1 METEVQEV
9 DALLHLCYNAPGRIH
24 TAKPY
29 PRTAPNGSTVLFLGH
44 ESGLRILWRGGRSP
58 KNPSEN
64 DDVNPNQSLLLDAD
78 DEVDDSTSIGQDGY
92 VESDEEEYDLSL
104 PFEPII
110 QCLDLPFGVAV
121 LQVAFPH
128 LPTDPL
134 QRQSAAY
141 PPLYSERLVAVVV
154 CSDAS
159 VRLVTLPLAPPP
171 RLRRRKAAAN
181 GKPYIADERVG
192 PYGEQVTT
200 VTGGNDH
207 QVVPKY
213 ISLTLVLSSMRGDS
227 DLEMAEDDVQ
237 LKRNGSAGRRRQVS
251 QTRSQSPPFR
261 TDEGWDIVVASSSS
275 NLLLVHRIPL
285 TADGASLDPMTAAD
299 HIVPWSIQ
307 HLPSPAA
314 SIHFNPSLP
323 PDESN
328 ATLLVAE
335 AKGPVRIFN
344 CIPTNSSSE
353 CTWLVSLLPGF
364 QSSEGRRGAR
374 KGVLDAQWVQGGKA
388 ILVLLAD
395 GDWGVWDLR
404 DPQTNALSR
413 TQSPQ
418 AARLGSF
425 STFVISGSVDARS
438 SLSNVGARG
447 PTVRGGGHAG
457 KLAPTTPGTRR
468 VRQDKLFSG
477 PVQRVE
483 GPVRGGMSVV
493 SSQDVKADD
502 ESVLLWHND
511 TITFIPSLRTYWNN
525 KVKGSGNLFGGGAKG
540 EAKRID
546 NVSLRGEQWNDVS
559 LFAPGRHF
567 KDRNRLDDHNV
578 LILGESRFVVVAAP
592 LDKSKMTRSNP
603 MKPPLDQKMLERGDI
618 TLEGM
623 DRLLARMTDGTPTNS
638 MISNRE
644 PSKRKVNF
652 LDA

>member
-1 METEVQEV
+1 
-9 DALLHLCYNAPGRIH
+9 YNGPGRIH

-29 PRTAPNGSTVLFLGH
+29 PLTAPNGSTVLFLGH

-58 KNPSEN
+58 KDPSPD
-64 DDVNPNQSLLLDAD
+64 DDVNPNQSLLLDTD
-78 DEVDDSTSIGQDGY
+78 DKVDDSTSFGQNGY
-92 VESDEEEYDLSL
+92 LESDEEEHDPSL
-104 PFEPII
+104 PFEPVI

-128 LPTDPL
+128 IPMDPL

-141 PPLYSERLVAVVV
+141 PPLYSERLVAIVV

-159 VRLVTLPLAPPP
+159 VRLVTLPLAPP
-171 RLRRRKAAAN
+171 RLRRRKAPAN
-181 GKPYIADERVG
+181 GEPYIADERVG
-192 PYGEQVTT
+192 PYGDQVTT

-207 QVVPKY
+207 QLVPKY
-213 ISLTLVLSSMRGDS
+213 ISLTLVLSSARGES
-227 DLEMAEDDVQ
+227 DLDMDEDDVQ
-237 LKRNGSAGRRRQVS
+237 LKRNGSAGHRRQGS
-251 QTRSQSPPFR
+251 QRRSQSPSFR
-261 TDEGWDIVVASSSS
+261 NDEGWDILVASSSS

-285 TADGASLDPMTAAD
+285 TPDGASLDLMTAAD
-299 HIVPWSIQ
+299 HTVPWTIQ

-314 SIHFNPSLP
+314 SIQFNPSLP

-328 ATLLVAE
+328 AMLLVAE

-344 CIPTNSSSE
+344 CMPTKSFSE

-364 QSSEGRRGAR
+364 HSSEGRRGAR

-404 DPQTNALSR
+404 DPKTNPSSR

-425 STFVISGSVDARS
+425 STFVISGSVNAGS
-438 SLSNVGARG
+438 SLSTVGARE
-447 PTVRGGGHAG
+447 PKVRGGGHAG

-477 PVQRVE
+477 PVQQVE
-483 GPVRGGMSVV
+483 GRPARGGISVV
-493 SSQDVKADD
+493 SSEDVKADD

-511 TITFIPSLRTYWNN
+511 NISFIPSLRTHWKN

-540 EAKRID
+540 EARRID
-546 NVSLRGEQWNDVS
+546 NISLRGEQWNDVS
-559 LFAPGRHF
+559 LFPPVRHF
-567 KDRNRLDDHNV
+567 NDRNPPDDHNV
-578 LILGESRFVVVAAP
+578 LVLGESRFVVVAAP
-592 LDKSKMTRSNP
+592 LGKSNMLRSNP
-603 MKPPLDQKMLERGDI
+603 MKPPLDQKMLQRGDL

-623 DRLLARMTDGTPTNS
+623 DRVLARMTDGTPTSSVIANGG
-638 MISNRE
+638 
-644 PSKRKVNF
+644 PSRRKVSF
-652 LDA
+652 LDV